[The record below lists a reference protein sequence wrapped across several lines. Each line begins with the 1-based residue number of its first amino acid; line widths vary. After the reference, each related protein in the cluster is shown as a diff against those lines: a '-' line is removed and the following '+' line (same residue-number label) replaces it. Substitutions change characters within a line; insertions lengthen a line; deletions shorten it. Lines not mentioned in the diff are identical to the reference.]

1 MPSGKKPVSCMPCA
15 KRKVRCDKLQPC
27 CHCKRRKQ
35 DTCLYPEFG
44 GINDQHI
51 REQAVRIE
59 RLEEYVRV
67 LGGNPN
73 KSSVRAQLERTQ
85 VNKPQEQVSPVIS
98 RLTKDGS
105 TLMSRT
111 KLPTQATSRLV
122 ENGGDVSYIE
132 T

>member
-1 MPSGKKPVSCMPCA
+1 MPCA

-44 GINDQHI
+44 GINDRHI

-67 LGGNPN
+67 LGGLPT
-73 KSSVRAQLERTQ
+73 KSSVRARLKHTQ
-85 VNKPQEQVSPVIS
+85 VNTSQEQVPPVIS
-98 RLTKDGS
+98 RLTKDGP
-105 TLMSRT
+105 TLMSRSQ
-111 KLPTQATSRLV
+111 LPTQATSRLV
-122 ENGGDVSYIE
+122 ENGGDVTYIE